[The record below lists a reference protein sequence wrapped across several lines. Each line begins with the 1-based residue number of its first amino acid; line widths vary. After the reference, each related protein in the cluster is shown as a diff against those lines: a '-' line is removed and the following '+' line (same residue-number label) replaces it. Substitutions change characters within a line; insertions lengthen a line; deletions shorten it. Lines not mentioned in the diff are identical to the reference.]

1 MEHKFTSVN
10 HLKDYSIRLEKVEVL
25 ALCHACECESN
36 QQEHVARQL
45 QSRGSVWVCVCV
57 CVCVWHLIFTGTIQL
72 TAVTLPHTNTE
83 TTHNYGCQSRFLL
96 RFP

>member
-1 MEHKFTSVN
+1 
-10 HLKDYSIRLEKVEVL
+10 
-25 ALCHACECESN
+25 
-36 QQEHVARQL
+36 
-45 QSRGSVWVCVCV
+45 V

-96 RFP
+96 RFPWYPDSRGQVRLLLSSDNQLQVS